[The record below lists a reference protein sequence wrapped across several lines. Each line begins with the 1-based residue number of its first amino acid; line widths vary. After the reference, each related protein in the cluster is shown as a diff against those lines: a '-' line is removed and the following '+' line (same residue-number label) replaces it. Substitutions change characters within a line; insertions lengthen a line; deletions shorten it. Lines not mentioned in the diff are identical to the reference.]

1 MREKMLFL
9 NVMIKIK
16 HCTCTG
22 ASNDTGLVKL
32 NVDWSVTVDGWWSA
46 VILVLSAFGTGI
58 LTSCCGVEQSLQVN
72 VALVSSFTILE
83 ISVIDIKN

>member
-1 MREKMLFL
+1 MRKKLLFL

-72 VALVSSFTILE
+72 VALVSSFTILW
-83 ISVIDIKN
+83 